1 MAETR
6 GRRKK
11 AEEEKPEEQPVE
23 EPEEEE
29 EQPEEEL
36 EEEEPEEEPQEESDQ
51 GDDQEGAPSLSDKGE
66 LSLQIKKD
74 RIEISIPRDGREAET
89 LDRLATLF
97 YGGDD

>member
-36 EEEEPEEEPQEESDQ
+36 EEEQEPEEEPQEEPE
-51 GDDQEGAPSLSDKGE
+51 EGAPSLSDKDE
-66 LSLQIKKD
+66 LKLQIKKD
-74 RIEISIPRDGREAET
+74 RIEITIPRDGREAET